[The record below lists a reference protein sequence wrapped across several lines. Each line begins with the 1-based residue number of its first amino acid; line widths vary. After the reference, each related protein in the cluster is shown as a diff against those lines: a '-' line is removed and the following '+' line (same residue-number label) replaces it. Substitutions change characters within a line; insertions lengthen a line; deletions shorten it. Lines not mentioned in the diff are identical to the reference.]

1 VIAARLVARTST
13 GDSEDESRVEG
24 VQATEEGGVIGQ
36 SREHALHQGGQYEEH
51 ARQHDRADARSGRQR
66 KNENDRRA
74 ACHRESQGAMRV
86 ERAVA
91 VGLVADD
98 VEDAEPGEE
107 DLGAIR
113 RSGR

>member
-1 VIAARLVARTST
+1 
-13 GDSEDESRVEG
+13 
-24 VQATEEGGVIGQ
+24 
-36 SREHALHQGGQYEEH
+36 
-51 ARQHDRADARSGRQR
+51 
-66 KNENDRRA
+66 
-74 ACHRESQGAMRV
+74 MRV